1 MKALRI
7 SLILLFAFAA
17 YASVVDIIKTDERDN
32 VDWWENGVF
41 YQIYPRSF
49 KDSNND
55 GTGDIKGIT
64 SKLQHLKD
72 LGVTGTWLSP
82 IFDSPMVDG
91 GYDIRD
97 YRKVNSIYGTN
108 EDLVEL
114 FAEAKKL
121 DLKIILDFVSICY
134 HTSQLPVFAS
144 TIILISSKLS
154 SSNPF

>member
-1 MKALRI
+1 MKLLTF
-7 SLILLFAFAA
+7 SLVLLFAFTAHT
-17 YASVVDIIKTDERDN
+17 SVVDIVKTDEGGN

-49 KDSNND
+49 KDSDND

-91 GYDIRD
+91 GYDIRN
-97 YRKVNSIYGTN
+97 YTKVNSIYGTN

-114 FAEAKKL
+114 FNEAKKL
-121 DLKIILDFVSICY
+121 DLKIILDFVSKNCRKD
-134 HTSQLPVFAS
+134 
-144 TIILISSKLS
+144 LI
-154 SSNPF
+154 FF